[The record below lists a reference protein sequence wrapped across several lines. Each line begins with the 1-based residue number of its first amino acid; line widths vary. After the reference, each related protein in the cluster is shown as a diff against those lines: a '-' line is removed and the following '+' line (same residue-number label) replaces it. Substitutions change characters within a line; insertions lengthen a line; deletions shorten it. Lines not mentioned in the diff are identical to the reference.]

1 MTASFCFALQVL
13 WENPITS
20 RYFASLVNGQ
30 GAANVDSLISVAP
43 DDLFYQR
50 EDRLCSGLR
59 NGSVVDFRGW
69 DDLTRFDDAIEILVN
84 EFKASGPSHSPF

>member
-1 MTASFCFALQVL
+1 M
-13 WENPITS
+13 
-20 RYFASLVNGQ
+20 
-30 GAANVDSLISVAP
+30 DSLISVAP

-69 DDLTRFDDAIEILVN
+69 DDRAQFDDAIAILLN
-84 EFKASGPSHSPF
+84 EFKASGPSQSPF